1 MLYIVD
7 MAKRKK
13 KPENPAHL
21 KKLRAFRLSHQD
33 DVLIEEAAEHAG
45 ISVSDWIRTTLLRA
59 LQGIRDADA

>member
-1 MLYIVD
+1 

-21 KKLRAFRLSHQD
+21 KKLRAFRLSQRD
-33 DVLIEEAAEHAG
+33 DVLIEEAAEDAG
-45 ISVSDWIRTTLLRA
+45 ISVSDWIRATLLRA